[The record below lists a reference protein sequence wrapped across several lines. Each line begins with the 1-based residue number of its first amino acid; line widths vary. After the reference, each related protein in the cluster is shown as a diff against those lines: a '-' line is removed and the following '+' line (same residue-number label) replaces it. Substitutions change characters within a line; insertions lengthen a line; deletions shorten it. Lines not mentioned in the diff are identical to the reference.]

1 MQQAATIW
9 ITIGVLYTVRDRGG
23 KETLKVVEI
32 EYIVIEREFGGI
44 GMERLKGKGKGKGGK
59 KENMWRDNSH

>member
-1 MQQAATIW
+1 M
-9 ITIGVLYTVRDRGG
+9 YTVIDRGG